1 MAADHEAVH
10 MGSGSQPDFRAEI
23 FDLQIRGNGYQHD
36 IEPRQ
41 RTLQLPVYGCVGH
54 TGTRNKQI
62 NERFRQDRLQPV
74 LYTAV

>member
-23 FDLQIRGNGYQHD
+23 FDLQIRGNGCQHD

-41 RTLQLPVYGCVGH
+41 CTLQLPVYGCVGH

-62 NERFRQDRLQPV
+62 DERFRQDRLQPV